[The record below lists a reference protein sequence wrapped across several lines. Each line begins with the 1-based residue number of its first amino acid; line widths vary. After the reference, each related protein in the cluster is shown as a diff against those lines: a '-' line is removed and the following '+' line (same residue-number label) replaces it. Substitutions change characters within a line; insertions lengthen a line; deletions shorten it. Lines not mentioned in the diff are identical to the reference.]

1 MKTLTVEAAEPYQ
14 VHIGAGALHVLKE
27 EYYSILDNSDK
38 IGVIVD
44 ENVAEMHLDMFKS
57 HLDKSWE
64 VECKIIPSGED
75 AKTVETYMDC
85 QSFLLERNFSRN
97 SVIIAFG
104 GGATGDLAGFVAST
118 FMRGIS
124 FIQVPTTILAHDSAV
139 GGKTAI
145 NHKLGKNMI
154 GTFYQPTGV
163 IFDTKFLGTL
173 PEKEIRSGMAE
184 VIKHAFISNK
194 TWLDEL
200 LAVRDFSQISDKEME
215 MHLERGIAVKA
226 AIVEEDEYEAG
237 VRKYLNFGHTL
248 AHAIEAVSGY
258 GKITHGEAV
267 SIGMAYA
274 LQMSNHEKF
283 LPYIEWCKS
292 NGYPLDVLV
301 NLEFEELQG
310 YMKKDKKTADG
321 LLKFVLLQETG
332 KPYMETVDN
341 ERAKNAYNVLCATI
355 GEIHL

>member
-1 MKTLTVEAAEPYQ
+1 MKTLTVQAAQPYQ
-14 VHIGAGALHVLKE
+14 VHIGSGALHVLIE
-27 EYYSILDNSDK
+27 DYYRVLDKADK

-44 ENVAEMHLDMFKS
+44 ENVADMHLDYFKS
-57 HLDKSWE
+57 HLKNSWK
-64 VECKIIPSGED
+64 VEFKKIPSGEK
-75 AKTVETYMDC
+75 AKTFETYMDC
-85 QSFLLERNFSRN
+85 QSFLLEQDFSRK
-97 SVIIAFG
+97 SAILAFG

-118 FMRGIS
+118 FMRGIT

-154 GTFYQPTGV
+154 GTFYQPSAV
-163 IFDTKFLGTL
+163 IYDTKFLATL

-200 LAVRDFSQISDKEME
+200 LAVTDFSRLSDKEMT

-226 AIVEEDEYEAG
+226 VIVEEDEYEAG

-248 AHAIEAVSGY
+248 AHAIEAASGY

-267 SIGMAYA
+267 AIGMAYA
-274 LQMSNHEKF
+274 LHLSDHEKF
-283 LPYIEWCKS
+283 HPFLKWCKS
-292 NGYPLDVLV
+292 NGYPLDVL
-301 NLEFEELQG
+301 NSLNFEELLG

-332 KPYMETVDN
+332 RPFMETV
-341 ERAKNAYNVLCATI
+341 EIEQAEKAYNMLCATI
-355 GEIHL
+355 GEILI